1 MLNSVGCLAK
11 ADQLDAYARNCRT
24 PAISAD
30 FTDMANSW
38 RRNAVVALAQDEWSA
53 LQMAD

>member
-1 MLNSVGCLAK
+1 MHMLNSVGCLAK

-38 RRNAVVALAQDEWSA
+38 RRNAVVALAQDE
-53 LQMAD
+53 